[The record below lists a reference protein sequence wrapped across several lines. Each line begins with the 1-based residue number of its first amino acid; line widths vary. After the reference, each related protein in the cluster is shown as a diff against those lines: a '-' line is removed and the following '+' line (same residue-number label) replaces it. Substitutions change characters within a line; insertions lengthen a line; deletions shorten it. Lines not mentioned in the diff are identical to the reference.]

1 VRVAPHGTEVRNPAF
16 DVTPN
21 RYVTGIITEH
31 GVARAPFEESLREL
45 AAKA

>member
-1 VRVAPHGTEVRNPAF
+1 VRNPAF

-31 GVARAPFEESLREL
+31 GVARAPYEQSLREL
-45 AAKA
+45 AEKA